1 MFSLHS
7 LMDISNLPELC
18 QEFIEELVRLH
29 STGKKRNYFD
39 TLILRTNIYF

>member
-29 STGKKRNYFD
+29 STETAEREYSEKFLD
-39 TLILRTNIYF
+39 WCLRL